1 MGKKGDLIAIA
12 DFGLAHGLCGELH
25 AVGLRKGNESA
36 VKSSVYL
43 KKEIFVIPAVRPV
56 AADNGMDHT
65 GMRSQDSGCCQIP
78 LADPPGIDALFFL
91 IGVGKDSSV
100 GG

>member
-1 MGKKGDLIAIA
+1 MGKKGDMVAIA

-25 AVGLRKGNESA
+25 AVGLRKWDEIA
-36 VKSSVYL
+36 VKLRVYL
-43 KKEIFVIPAVRPV
+43 KQEIFIIPAIRPV
-56 AADNGMDHT
+56 TADNGMDHT
-65 GMRSQDSGCCQIP
+65 GKRSQDSGCCQIP

-91 IGVGKDSSV
+91 IGVDEDSSV